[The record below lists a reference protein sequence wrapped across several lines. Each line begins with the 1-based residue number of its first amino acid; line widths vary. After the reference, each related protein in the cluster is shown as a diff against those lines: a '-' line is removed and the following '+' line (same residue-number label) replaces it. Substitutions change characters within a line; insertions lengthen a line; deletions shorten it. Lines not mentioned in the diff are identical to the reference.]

1 MKHINY
7 YTINKKICFN
17 FYDIKQLKLYKYI
30 SMKNLDLNIQNYT
43 FDDILNLFHLS
54 MPILYEDL
62 KIARKVV
69 LKTHPDKSNLDVG
82 VYHFFV
88 KALEILVYV
97 YNFNN
102 NSQQMRESMDE
113 DIDENVMKFSMMSKT
128 DKETFNKKFNE
139 LFKETYVKTE
149 EEEHGYEQMI
159 VEYRNKDSNTAL
171 IKQDNPTEVN
181 RTFNNI
187 TGQKPQDYNSDL
199 NGGDL
204 QYGDVCG
211 VQELQSDQL
220 NEYAHERVTLYKN
233 IHDLKQQRS
242 KQNITPVQNGGEIL
256 NQQSMDD
263 DKLSVNRAF
272 TIARQNEVKKERQKQ
287 ALKQIKQIT
296 FH

>member
-1 MKHINY
+1 
-7 YTINKKICFN
+7 
-17 FYDIKQLKLYKYI
+17 
-30 SMKNLDLNIQNYT
+30 MKNLDLNIQNYT

-54 MPILYEDL
+54 MPILYDDL

-171 IKQDNPTEVN
+171 IKQDNPTEVS

-272 TIARQNEVKKERQKQ
+272 AIARQNEVKKERQKQ

>member
-1 MKHINY
+1 
-7 YTINKKICFN
+7 
-17 FYDIKQLKLYKYI
+17 
-30 SMKNLDLNIQNYT
+30 MKNLDLNIQNYT
-43 FDDILNLFHLS
+43 FDDILKLFHLS

-62 KIARKVV
+62 KTARKIV

-102 NSQQMRESMDE
+102 NSQGLRETMDE
-113 DIDENVMKFSMMSKT
+113 DIDENDMKFSMMSKT
-128 DKETFNKKFNE
+128 DKEVFNKKFNE
-139 LFKETYVKTE
+139 LFNETYVKSE
-149 EEEHGYEQMI
+149 EEEHGYEQMV
-159 VEYRNKDSNTAL
+159 VEYRNKDRNMAL
-171 IKQDNPTEVN
+171 MKQDNPTEVTK
-181 RTFNNI
+181 TFNNI
-187 TGQKPQDYNSDL
+187 TGQKPNDYNSDL

-204 QYGDVCG
+204 QYGDLCG

-220 NEYAHERVTLYKN
+220 NEYAHERITLYKN

-242 KQNITPVQNGGEIL
+242 KQNITPVQNGNEIL

-263 DKLSVNRAF
+263 NKISVTRAYA
-272 TIARQNEVKKERQKQ
+272 IAQQNEIKKERQKQ

-296 FH
+296 FQ